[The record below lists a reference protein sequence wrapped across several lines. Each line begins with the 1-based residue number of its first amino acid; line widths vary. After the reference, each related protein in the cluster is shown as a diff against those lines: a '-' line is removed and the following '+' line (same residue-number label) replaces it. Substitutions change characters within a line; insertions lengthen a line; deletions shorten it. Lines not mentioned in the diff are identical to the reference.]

1 MEKVT
6 VRCKLQIENCNL
18 ISQSQISQ
26 QNQLYVANKKHV
38 DSQWTQKTL
47 LLQPRT
53 QVATQELFENHQLL
67 LMDCKAN

>member
-6 VRCKLQIENCNL
+6 VRCKLQTENCNL

-53 QVATQELFENHQLL
+53 QVATQKLFENHQLL
-67 LMDCKAN
+67 LMDCKGN